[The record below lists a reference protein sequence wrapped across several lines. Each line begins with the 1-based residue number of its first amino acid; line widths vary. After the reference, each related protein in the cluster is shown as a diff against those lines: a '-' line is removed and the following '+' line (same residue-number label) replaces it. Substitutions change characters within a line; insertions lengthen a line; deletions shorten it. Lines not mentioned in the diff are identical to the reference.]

1 MLNKL
6 NELRKGKEEGF
17 TLIELLVVILI
28 IGVLSAIAL
37 PIFLN
42 QQKEA
47 TKASVKSDVRN
58 TVTQVATYIVSNP
71 TASGAALSAES
82 ADGAAVS
89 GDYDA
94 VSSKGNT
101 VIVTGGNTGPGAYTV
116 KGTASSL
123 TGWSYNFDST
133 NGSYAE
139 GV

>member
-47 TKASVKSDVRN
+47 NKASVKSDVHN
-58 TVTQVATYIVSNP
+58 TQLAVATYAISHAGSISGFPDATNKKVVSTGNAVDVATLGSGYVVDGSNGDGFHWYFNSNDGSTSA
-71 TASGAALSAES
+71 TAPSGYTPAE
-82 ADGAAVS
+82 
-89 GDYDA
+89 
-94 VSSKGNT
+94 
-101 VIVTGGNTGPGAYTV
+101 
-116 KGTASSL
+116 
-123 TGWSYNFDST
+123 
-133 NGSYAE
+133 
-139 GV
+139 

>member
-47 TKASVKSDVRN
+47 LKAGVKSDVRN
-58 TVTQVATYIVSNP
+58 TVTNVATWVVSNP
-71 TASGAALSAES
+71 SSTAFAAATIDLVES
-82 ADGAAVS
+82 D
-89 GDYDA
+89 
-94 VSSKGNT
+94 GNT
-101 VIVTGGNTGPGAYTV
+101 VVIGDVAAAAPAGAGYTVTG
-116 KGTASSL
+116 
-123 TGWSYNFDST
+123 T
-133 NGSYAE
+133 NSQLGGSYVFNSTT
-139 GV
+139 GKYTDNLS

>member
-47 TKASVKSDVRN
+47 TKASIKSDVRN
-58 TVTQVATYIVSNP
+58 TVTNVSTYLVSHPSATATELEDPAVVKPVKSGTNDVAVVGSYSDYTVEGSNP
-71 TASGAALSAES
+71 GGGTWTYTYNSSGA
-82 ADGAAVS
+82 
-89 GDYDA
+89 
-94 VSSKGNT
+94 KG
-101 VIVTGGNTGPGAYTV
+101 
-116 KGTASSL
+116 GTYEEAG
-123 TGWSYNFDST
+123 TF
-133 NGSYAE
+133 
-139 GV
+139 

>member
-47 TKASVKSDVRN
+47 GKAAVKSDVHN
-58 TVTQVATYIVSNP
+58 TSLAVETFKSANAGSITGFPDANNKKVVSTGN
-71 TASGAALSAES
+71 AVDVAALNGGYVV
-82 ADGAAVS
+82 DGS
-89 GDYDA
+89 NGDGFHWYYNSNDG
-94 VSSKGNT
+94 SSS
-101 VIVTGGNTGPGAYTV
+101 
-116 KGTASSL
+116 GTAPSGYTPAS
-123 TGWSYNFDST
+123 
-133 NGSYAE
+133 
-139 GV
+139 

>member
-47 TKASVKSDVRN
+47 NKASVKSDVRN
-58 TVTQVATYIVSNP
+58 TSTATATYLISHP
-71 TASGAALSAES
+71 TVAGFTEKVQSTGNTVDVAAVGTSGAYTIDGHN
-82 ADGAAVS
+82 ADGYHYY
-89 GDYDA
+89 YD
-94 VSSKGNT
+94 SSKGT
-101 VIVTGGNTGPGAYTV
+101 FSE
-116 KGTASSL
+116 TAPV
-123 TGWSYNFDST
+123 
-133 NGSYAE
+133 AP
-139 GV
+139 